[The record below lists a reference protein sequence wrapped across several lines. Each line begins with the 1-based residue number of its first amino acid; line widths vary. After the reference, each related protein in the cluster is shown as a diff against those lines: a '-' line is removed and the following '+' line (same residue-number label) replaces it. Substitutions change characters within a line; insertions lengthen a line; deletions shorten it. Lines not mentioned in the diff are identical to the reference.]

1 MKKLFLY
8 LLLYAAI
15 FFIAYNIFF
24 DFAKKDMENKG
35 IVGSTAEA
43 VSDDDVNSDAVS
55 ETVSDN
61 ISDTVSDTISAG
73 VADIRPKVQGQAVM
87 LNYKPSDK
95 YIVGLKNNY
104 VIVYKNDKSLVYE
117 YTDID
122 GSVIKANDN
131 EAYEMLLDDI
141 EFENKEEMF
150 DFLESLSS

>member
-24 DFAKKDMENKG
+24 DFAKSDMEDKG

-43 VSDDDVNSDAVS
+43 VSDNDIISD
-55 ETVSDN
+55 TVSDN
-61 ISDTVSDTISAG
+61 ISDTISDTISAG
-73 VADIRPKVQGQAVM
+73 VADIRPRVQGQAVM
-87 LNYKPSDK
+87 LNFKPSDK

-141 EFENKEEMF
+141 EFENKEDMF